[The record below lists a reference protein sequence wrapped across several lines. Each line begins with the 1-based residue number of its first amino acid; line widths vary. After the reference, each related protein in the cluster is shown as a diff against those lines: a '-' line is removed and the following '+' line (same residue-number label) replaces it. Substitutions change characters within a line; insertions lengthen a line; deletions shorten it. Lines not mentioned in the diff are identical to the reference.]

1 MVMVMHAREGAPGG
15 TNAAARIAALAGGA
29 PERTLAANVVLA
41 LPGGAGG
48 MRTSQRQETIAVV
61 LAGMMTLTLDDTA
74 MTLGVGDATT
84 TLGVGD
90 ATTTLGVGDT
100 VYLAA
105 GTAFTWRNGGD
116 TPAALLLVTGE
127 SYVDAAPR
135 SGVLAEAARNVDGP
149 PQVWPDE
156 GW

>member
-1 MVMVMHAREGAPGG
+1 M
-15 TNAAARIAALAGGA
+15 
-29 PERTLAANVVLA
+29 VLA

-61 LAGMMTLTLDDTA
+61 LAGMMTLMLDDTA
-74 MTLGVGDATT
+74 PTLGGGDAE
-84 TLGVGD
+84 
-90 ATTTLGVGDT
+90 TTLGVGDT

-105 GTAFTWRNGGD
+105 GTALNWRNGGD
-116 TPAALLLVTGE
+116 TPATLLLVTGE